1 MAHAIEAVGLRRAFG
16 RVRAVDGI
24 DLAVPEGGV
33 YGFLGPNGSGKT
45 TTIRLV
51 LGLLRADAGSVRLLG
66 RPLRRDPALFA
77 RLGALVERPA
87 FYPSASARD
96 NLRIFAAVAGRRGRD
111 VEARIEEVLEFVGLG
126 DAAGRRVRGF
136 STGMQQ
142 RLAIGLAILHRPEL
156 LILDEPTVGLDPVGV
171 VDVRRLIARLAGEGV
186 TVFLSS
192 HVLSEVEQLCDRV
205 AVVRRGRVVAEGPL
219 EAIRGKAGWLVVR
232 FADGPE
238 RDRAAAVLA
247 TTGVAI
253 ETSPDPLALR
263 LPIARADRGLGGDGT
278 APTPGPLAATAEAT
292 AEAGVHPAVDGPGA
306 DDGPT
311 EPFARVVVRRL
322 AEAGCYPV
330 EVRLER
336 PSLEHA
342 FLDLVEEPAAEA
354 AP

>member
-1 MAHAIEAVGLRRAFG
+1 MALAIEAVGLRRSFG
-16 RVRAVDGI
+16 RVTAVDGI
-24 DLAVPEGGV
+24 DLAVPEGTV

-87 FYPSASARD
+87 FYPAASASD
-96 NLRIFAAVAGRRGRD
+96 NLRIFAAVAGRRGPA
-111 VEARIEEVLEFVGLG
+111 VEARIAEVLDFVGLG
-126 DAAGRRVRGF
+126 GAAGRKVRAF

-171 VDVRRLIARLAGEGV
+171 VDVRRLIARLAAEGV
-186 TVFLSS
+186 TIFLSS

-219 EAIRGKAGWLVVR
+219 ETIRGDGGWVVVR
-232 FADGPE
+232 FADEAE
-238 RDRAAAVLA
+238 RTRAAGLLAVA
-247 TTGVAI
+247 GF
-253 ETSPDPLALR
+253 EPEPDRDPVALR
-263 LPIARADRGLGGDGT
+263 LPAGGSPRDPDEPLGRA
-278 APTPGPLAATAEAT
+278 
-292 AEAGVHPAVDGPGA
+292 
-306 DDGPT
+306 
-311 EPFARVVVRRL
+311 VVRRL
-322 AEAGCYPV
+322 AEAGCFPV

-342 FLDLVEEPAAEA
+342 FLDLVEEPTAGEVA
-354 AP
+354 